1 MKRIENARIVYFDLG
16 PIIRLLEFN
25 VDYYPVISQVLDLI
39 YEKKIQM
46 IASPVTL
53 YSVCYKAFQHGDAAL
68 ARQYREFFT
77 RSIGLSLREID
88 SEIALAAAEFRARH
102 AVTFEESLQLAT
114 AFHCGADYV
123 ITENE
128 SWKTYLDTQVMT
140 LDDLK
145 ATH

>member
-1 MKRIENARIVYFDLG
+1 MKRIENARIVFFDLG
-16 PIIRLLEFN
+16 PVMRLLEFN
-25 VDYYPVISQVLDLI
+25 AEYYPIVSQVLDLI

-53 YSVCYKAFQHGDAAL
+53 YSVCYRALLHGDTAL

-77 RSIGLSLREID
+77 RSVGFSLREID

-102 AVTFEESLQLAT
+102 SVSFEESLQLAT

-128 SWKTYLDTQVMT
+128 SWKVFLDTQVVT
-140 LDDLK
+140 LNDLK
-145 ATH
+145 GAP